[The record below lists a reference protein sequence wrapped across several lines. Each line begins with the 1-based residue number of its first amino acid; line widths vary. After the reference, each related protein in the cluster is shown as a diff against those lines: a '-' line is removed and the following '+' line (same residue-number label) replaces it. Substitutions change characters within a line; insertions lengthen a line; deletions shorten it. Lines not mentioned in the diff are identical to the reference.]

1 MRGGEKMKPQ
11 FTEEE
16 ARDFLIDSGIIPS
29 SIEYGIAD
37 LRRNNRIRKSDLEIL
52 IEECKGRYSRYDPRW
67 GLCEAQQIMIKQ
79 NECIQAM
86 KTELNKRRDI

>member
-52 IEECKGRYSRYDPRW
+52 IEDSEYMFSEKYNKNTQTF
-67 GLCEAQQIMIKQ
+67 CEVKQ
-79 NECIQAM
+79 HDCIQAM
-86 KTELNKRRDI
+86 KTELNKRKDK